1 MADVHSNGA
10 PTVEALKNNAAAA
23 YTNITNGPVAQNVK
37 DQSAKT
43 TAEFNDLA
51 NSRQTP
57 DYKAATGQPL
67 TPYHSLFTQLLSWKN
82 PRATGIAYAAT
93 VMFIFAFRYLDLVRY
108 GLKLTWMALG
118 VTIAAEVAGKLV
130 LNNGLTTQ
138 FRPRKYYTVP
148 QHKLEAFMGDVTD
161 IINFFVIESQRILFA
176 ENVWA
181 SVAAALAAFISYY
194 LVKIVPYW
202 GLALIAT
209 SVVFLAPLIYSTNQ
223 ELIDGQLAHAGEIIN
238 DQTHQ
243 LRNLVAKNTEQA
255 TQVTKEYLGDY
266 TAKAQSLIKNATGAE
281 HNGHANG
288 HTNGHANGHA
298 NGHTN
303 GHANGHANGNG
314 HKANL
319 STLKDTDFP
328 PAPREDIK
336 HPIVPVSNAE
346 QEPLI
351 LA

>member
-1 MADVHSNGA
+1 MAEVHTNGA
-10 PTVEALKNNAAAA
+10 PTVDSLKNNAAAA
-23 YTNITNGPVAQNVK
+23 YNNITNGPVAQNVK

-43 TAEFNDLA
+43 TAEFNNLA

-57 DYKAATGQPL
+57 DYTAATGQPL
-67 TPYHSLFTQLLSWKN
+67 TPYHSLFSELLSWKN
-82 PRATGIAYAAT
+82 PRATGIAYAAAVT
-93 VMFIFAFRYLDLVRY
+93 FIFAFRYLDLVRY

-118 VTIAAEVAGKLV
+118 VTITAEVAGKLV
-130 LNNGLTTQ
+130 LNNGLTSQ

-148 QHKLEAFMGDVTD
+148 QERLEAFMGDVTD

-181 SVAAALAAFISYY
+181 SVTAALAAFFSYY

-209 SVVFLAPLIYSTNQ
+209 SIAFFAPLVYATNQ
-223 ELIDGQLAHAGEIIN
+223 ELIDSQLAHAGEVIN

-243 LRNLVAKNTEQA
+243 IRSLVAKNTEHA
-255 TQVTKEYLGDY
+255 TQATKEYLGDY

-281 HNGHANG
+281 LDGKAHANG
-288 HTNGHANGHA
+288 KT
-298 NGHTN
+298 
-303 GHANGHANGNG
+303 HANGNG
-314 HKANL
+314 HKSNP

-328 PAPREDIK
+328 PAPKEDIK
-336 HPIVPVSNAE
+336 HPIVPVSNTE

-351 LA
+351 LS